1 MNLTLRTVAA
11 ILAICLFQQPATAAE
26 IRILS
31 IPGVKAALDQLKPVF
46 ERESGHRL
54 AIRYEIYPR
63 QKDELEAG
71 NFDVAIFAK
80 PAIAE
85 LAAQRKVMAAST
97 SEIARTSIGVA
108 VRKGAPKPDISSE
121 EAFKRTLLAAKS
133 ITYTKETLTGVH
145 VTRLLDRF
153 GIAEQVKDKVVLQ
166 PRGNM
171 STPAVA
177 DGTAE
182 IAIVQV
188 SDIVAH
194 PGVDLVGPLP
204 PSIQNYVVQ
213 VAAVGSNAK
222 NAAAA
227 GDLVKYLTSPAAVAV
242 FKAAGLET
250 GS

>member
-11 ILAICLFQQPATAAE
+11 VLAICLFQQPATAAE

-108 VRKGAPKPDISSE
+108 VRKGAPKPDISNE
-121 EAFKRTLLAAKS
+121 EALRTLLDAKS
-133 ITYTKETLTGVH
+133 ITYTKARPEFMSH
-145 VTRLLDRF
+145 VCS
-153 GIAEQVKDKVVLQ
+153 IAW
-166 PRGNM
+166 
-171 STPAVA
+171 
-177 DGTAE
+177 
-182 IAIVQV
+182 V
-188 SDIVAH
+188 S
-194 PGVDLVGPLP
+194 
-204 PSIQNYVVQ
+204 PSR
-213 VAAVGSNAK
+213 
-222 NAAAA
+222 
-227 GDLVKYLTSPAAVAV
+227 
-242 FKAAGLET
+242 
-250 GS
+250 